1 MLGLLLIVYGAVG
14 LGLLAVTA
22 AGVAGPLA
30 EVHRVSGAMEGQRQ
44 GIIRALD
51 TTARTLEDAGSGLG
65 RLDTSLARAHD
76 STGQAAFLSR
86 GVAETMRQLSAA
98 MNIQI
103 LGAQPFVGLA
113 ASFDQAAVQL
123 EALGGSID
131 GIATSLDANSAD
143 LQMTRRD
150 ISDLRTQIQ
159 SMTLTLR
166 NGPSLE
172 VPAAAL
178 DGVRLVLFGLM
189 AWLGVLALGITLA
202 GLALVVRSR
211 APRR

>member
-1 MLGLLLIVYGAVG
+1 MLMIVYGALG

-22 AGVAGPLA
+22 AAVTGPLGD
-30 EVHRVSGAMEGQRQ
+30 VRRLSTSMEGQRQ
-44 GIIRALD
+44 GIIRALE
-51 TTARTLEDAGSGLG
+51 TTARTLEDAGTGLG

-76 STGQAAFLSR
+76 STGQAGTLSR

-98 MNIQI
+98 MAIQI
-103 LGAQPFVGLA
+103 LGAQPLIGLS
-113 ASFDQAAVQL
+113 ASFDQSAAQL

-131 GIATSLDANSAD
+131 GIASSLDANSAD
-143 LQMTRRD
+143 LRLTRND
-150 ISDLRTQIQ
+150 ISDLRTQVQ

-166 NGPSLE
+166 GGPSLE
-172 VPAAAL
+172 VPAATI
-178 DGVRLVLFGLM
+178 DGVRLVLFALM
-189 AWLGVLALGITLA
+189 AWLAVLALGITLA